1 MISAVLANIDG
12 RLEATL
18 KLNTSLTTT
27 YVQIADNMAS
37 QQATIESE
45 RYIESYGVLRTFV
58 RNVVRY
64 ANADLEVTKSSLID
78 RGK

>member
-1 MISAVLANIDG
+1 MLADIDG
-12 RLEATL
+12 RVETTLE
-18 KLNTSLTTT
+18 LNSSLTKT
-27 YVQIADNMAS
+27 YVHIADNMAS

-45 RYIESYGVLRTFV
+45 WYIESYGVLRTFV

-78 RGK
+78 TGQ